1 MLYLGFIVL
10 GKGVTI
16 FKLSY
21 NYMKMIS
28 LQNVMEKI
36 INDIITLFL
45 FNILNNCAPIFCTF
59 ILLSYINVCIELF
72 GGSHLRATVHRF
84 T

>member
-1 MLYLGFIVL
+1 MLFFGFIVL
-10 GKGVTI
+10 GKGVAI

-45 FNILNNCAPIFCTF
+45 CEIHFLEDFDTQRASHQVLQEYGGKFH
-59 ILLSYINVCIELF
+59 LL
-72 GGSHLRATVHRF
+72 
-84 T
+84 

>member
-1 MLYLGFIVL
+1 MA
-10 GKGVTI
+10 I

-21 NYMKMIS
+21 NYLKMIS

-45 FNILNNCAPIFCTF
+45 FNIIK
-59 ILLSYINVCIELF
+59 ILCCYFFVHLSYFPTSTSVLNGLV
-72 GGSHLRATVHRF
+72 SHI
-84 T
+84 